1 MSARDQLNVIN
12 AYREVGTY
20 RGAAQMCGIDPKT
33 AKRIIEKNTGQ
44 AAVVTARSSGPANY
58 EIVRPLVA
66 AKVEATLAKITAKRL
81 MAEVRAAGYSGSDR
95 NLRRLVRQEK
105 LAWRKARS
113 AERQRRRPAVWAP
126 GEYLVIDW
134 GVLGGLHVFCAVLA
148 FSRVR
153 FVRFADNERA
163 DTTLALLA
171 ECFETLG
178 GVPKVVLADR
188 MGCLKA
194 GVVADVVIP
203 TLDYVRFALH
213 YCFRPDFCQ
222 GYDPASKGIVEN
234 LVGYAKT
241 DLMVGLGVL
250 EPSTAEAARVVS
262 SNVAAKAWCTEVNA
276 ARHSETCAVPT
287 ERLASTE
294 LALLGALPSLRP
306 SIGRRETRKV
316 DKLSTVRFASARYSV
331 PKALVGQQVTLQAGA
346 GRLTMFVAVTGQ
358 VIADHPLLAA
368 GESSILDEHYGG
380 ARPLAPARK
389 VRPRKPAEV
398 AFCALGPVA
407 EQWLK
412 GAAAAGNTRLSVELE
427 EFAALEAAHGREQ
440 LIAALRRA
448 VAFGRWWA
456 ADVRS
461 ILAAGSGVAHPTPAG
476 QALVLELP
484 VTASRS
490 LAQYSLQALAGEPS

>member
-1 MSARDQLNVIN
+1 LNVIN

-20 RGAAQMCGIDPKT
+20 RGAAEMCGIDHKT
-33 AKRIIEKNTGQ
+33 AKRIIERNTGQ
-44 AAVVTARSSGPANY
+44 RAVVERRASGPANY

-66 AKVEATLAKITAKRL
+66 AKVEATLARITAKRL
-81 MAEVRAAGYSGSDR
+81 LAEVRAAGYAGSDR
-95 NLRRLVRQEK
+95 NLRRLVREEK

-113 AERQRRRPAVWAP
+113 AERQQRRPAVWAP
-126 GEYLVIDW
+126 GEYLTIDW

-203 TLDYVRFALH
+203 TPDYVRFATH
-213 YCFRPDFCQ
+213 YAFRPDFCQ
-222 GYDPASKGIVEN
+222 AYDPASKGIVEN

-250 EPSTAEAARVVS
+250 EPSTEQAARVAEA
-262 SNVAAKAWCTEVNA
+262 NVAAVKWCAEVNA
-276 ARHSETCAVPT
+276 ARHSEICAVPT
-287 ERLASTE
+287 ERLTSTE
-294 LALLGALPSLRP
+294 LGLLGALPSLRP
-306 SIGRRETRKV
+306 NIGRRETRKV

-331 PKALVGQQVTLQAGA
+331 PKELVGQQVTLQVGA
-346 GRLTMFVAVTGQ
+346 GRLRMFVEATGE
-358 VIADHPLLAA
+358 VVADHPLLAA
-368 GESSILDEHYGG
+368 GEASILDEHYGG

-412 GAAAAGNTRLSVELE
+412 GAAAAGNTRLSVELAE
-427 EFAALEAAHGREQ
+427 LAALEAAHGRET
-440 LIAALRRA
+440 LIVALRRA

-461 ILAAGSGVAHPTPAG
+461 ILAAGTGVAHPTGAG
-476 QALVLELP
+476 EALVIELP
-484 VTASRS
+484 ATASRS
-490 LAQYSLQALAGEPS
+490 LEQYSLQALAGETS

>member
-1 MSARDQLNVIN
+1 LLPARDQLNVIN

-20 RGAAQMCGIDPKT
+20 RGAAQMCGVDHKT

-44 AAVVTARSSGPANY
+44 RAVVARRAVAPANY
-58 EIVRPLVA
+58 EIVRALVA
-66 AKVEATLAKITAKRL
+66 AKVDKTLAKITAKRL
-81 MAEVRAAGYSGSDR
+81 MAEVRAAGYQGSDR
-95 NLRRLVRQEK
+95 NLRRLVREEK
-105 LAWRKARS
+105 LAWRRARA
-113 AERQRRRPAVWAP
+113 AERQRRPAVWAP
-126 GEYLVIDW
+126 GEYLAIDW
-134 GVLGGLHVFCAVLA
+134 GVLGGLHVFCAVVA

-203 TLDYVRFALH
+203 TPDYVRFATH
-213 YCFRPDFCQ
+213 YAFRPDFCQ
-222 GYDPASKGIVEN
+222 AYDPASKGIVEN

-250 EPSTAEAARVVS
+250 GVATDGAAQVAEA
-262 SNVAAKAWCTEVNA
+262 NVAAKAWCMEVNA
-276 ARHSETCAVPT
+276 ARHSEIAAVPT
-287 ERLASTE
+287 DRLARTE

-306 SIGRRETRKV
+306 SIGRWETRKV

-331 PKALVGQQVTLQAGA
+331 PKELVGRQVTLQAGA
-346 GRLTMFVAVTGQ
+346 GRLTVFVEATGE
-358 VIADHPLLAA
+358 VVADHPLLAA
-368 GESSILDEHYGG
+368 GQASILDAHYGG

-389 VRPRKPAEV
+389 VRPRKPAEL

-412 GAAAAGNTRLSVELE
+412 GAAAAGNTRLSVELAE
-427 EFAALEAAHGREQ
+427 LAALEAAHGREP

-461 ILAAGSGVAHPTPAG
+461 ILAAGSGVAHPCPAG
-476 QALVLELP
+476 EALVIELP

-490 LAQYSLQALAGEPS
+490 LEQYCLQALAGKPS